1 MISALPVAFWLPASL
16 AAMACPHC
24 GSWSVK
30 SDRSLA
36 GRLVC
41 GGCGRPLGSGGGKV
55 GKGKARQE
63 ANSRSRTPRGGNA
76 RRRSGGGGIWWL
88 WLTILLAISAGLAY
102 LQGAP
107 PWAPSF
113 PEIHRRLPKSSEA

>member
-1 MISALPVAFWLPASL
+1 MIAALPVACWWPANL

-41 GGCGRPLGSGGGKV
+41 GSCGRPLGSGGGKV
-55 GKGKARQE
+55 AKGKARQG
-63 ANSRSRTPRGGNA
+63 ANARSRTPGGGNA
-76 RRRSGGGGIWWL
+76 RRRSRGGGIWWL
-88 WLTILLAISAGLAY
+88 WPTLLLAISAGLAY
-102 LQGAP
+102 LQAPP

-113 PEIHRRLPKSSEA
+113 PEIHKRLPNSSEA